1 MLYCDMGK
9 LSFTIKMK
17 LFSRSNKALQPEL
30 NYISVNSYGFQLVTT
45 REKTMQ
51 WEING
56 TMAVTCLVNVWRMV
70 PTAVNKSK
78 YQNF

>member
-45 REKTMQ
+45 REKTM
-51 WEING
+51 
-56 TMAVTCLVNVWRMV
+56 
-70 PTAVNKSK
+70 
-78 YQNF
+78 